1 MKIVFRQKSDHLYT
15 LPSAEELRERYEG
28 AMMRAETLENQL
40 RGFEKFKK
48 TMRARFDLTFIPGS
62 VS

>member
-1 MKIVFRQKSDHLYT
+1 
-15 LPSAEELRERYEG
+15 
-28 AMMRAETLENQL
+28 MMRAETLENQL